1 MATTETIFIAVD
13 VETGDSVKGLEKLRA
28 DLKGVESEIKS
39 VERAR
44 KRGTITAKDANSQ
57 LTKLDTTLK
66 KNRKSYNNAQK
77 AAAGFNKEGKT
88 FGKLGK
94 TLTDSY
100 KKVGAAIAGAF
111 ALSAVIST
119 IKNITGII
127 KDFEQGNANL
137 AAVLGKSATEI
148 QALTKDAKR
157 LGSVTAFTA
166 SEVSQLQTEFAK
178 LGFSEKEILAA
189 TEATLSLA
197 AATGTDLAEAASVAG
212 ATLGGFGLDAAE
224 TQRIVDVMAKSFS
237 TSALDMEKFKESMKN
252 AAPAAKALGVDV
264 ETTTALLGT
273 LANSGI
279 AGSRAGNSLK
289 TGFINL
295 NAAGLTLNEGL
306 EEIANSSDKVATATK
321 LVGKNA
327 ATAFLVL
334 AEGRDA
340 TDELTVGLQH
350 AGGAAEKMARTQL
363 DTLEGKT
370 KLLSSAWEGFV
381 LSLDSGEGAISGM
394 LGSIIN
400 LATGILG
407 AVTST
412 GDLSDEFY
420 ALKDSTEA
428 FDDTVL
434 PLLDTYDKLE
444 AKTNKSVEEQAE
456 LDALMLEIAEHVPL
470 AVTEFDKYG
479 KALGISTDAARAFG
493 EEQKGL
499 LILKN
504 KEALEEQID
513 TQRDYASELEQERL
527 TIKRVNGEWVQYLTT
542 AGGRG
547 QVLRTTKKLTQEQVV
562 AINEERQ
569 ALEGRIKIG
578 NARIAQLRGEKTPAQ
593 EALEAEKASKDAID
607 ATAEALAKKIA
618 AENAAKSAGGG
629 GEAREEEFEDLDKVE
644 LLKAGSAAEIGV
656 EVDKRAELKRIAEEG
671 RAEDLLIAEEVEI
684 LKEENDLLNEEALEE
699 ARVARQE
706 KLLSDSMQSLQA
718 VQDLA
723 NVFTTNKLKA
733 LDEEYKA
740 ELDIINT
747 NEAQKLKDENLTEKQ
762 RTEIKDNAAAARL
775 ELEQSTDSKS
785 LEIQKK
791 AFKRNKAFNI
801 ATATIETAVAVARSL
816 AQFPGPPATIAAS
829 VAAGVLGAVQ
839 ITAIAAQKF
848 EKGGILAGPSHA
860 QGGIGLS
867 VGGNIV
873 AEAEGGEPIL
883 TKGVSQNPSL
893 LAAASRIN
901 VMGGGKPLMQDG
913 GITPNF
919 DLPTADTGEPSEI
932 IVQSQVSVVEIMEVA
947 NNVQVT
953 ESKAQF

>member
-1 MATTETIFIAVD
+1 MATTEKIFIAVD

-28 DLKGVESEIKS
+28 DLKGVEAEIKS

-44 KRGTITAKDANSQ
+44 KRGTITAKEANSQ

-66 KNRKSYNNAQK
+66 KNRKSYRDASN
-77 AAAGFNKEGKT
+77 AAAGFNKEGGT
-88 FGKLGK
+88 FAKLGK
-94 TLTDSY
+94 TITKSFA
-100 KKVGAAIAGAF
+100 KVGGVLAGAF
-111 ALSAVIST
+111 AMGAIISGIKDT
-119 IKNITGII
+119 IGII

-148 QALTKDAKR
+148 QALTADAKR

-166 SEVSQLQTEFAK
+166 SEVSALQTEFAK

-189 TEATLSLA
+189 TEATLALA
-197 AATGTDLAEAASVAG
+197 AATGSELGEAAAIAG
-212 ATLGGFGLDAAE
+212 ATLGGFGLAAEE
-224 TQRIVDVMAKSFS
+224 TQRVVDVMAKSFS
-237 TSALDMEKFKESMKN
+237 TSALDMEKFKESMKS
-252 AAPAAKALGVDV
+252 AAPAAKAVGISV
-264 ETTTALLGT
+264 EETTALLGT
-273 LANSGI
+273 LANAGI
-279 AGSRAGNSLK
+279 TGSKAGNNLK
-289 TGFINL
+289 TSFINL
-295 NAAGLTLNEGL
+295 NAAGLDLDEGL
-306 EEIANSSDKVATATK
+306 AQVANSSDKLGTATK

-327 ATAFLVL
+327 AASFLVL
-334 AEGRDA
+334 AEGRDI
-340 TDELTVGLQH
+340 TDELTIGLNH
-350 AGGAAEKMARTQL
+350 AGGAADKMAKTQL
-363 DTLEGKT
+363 NTLEGKT
-370 KLLSSAWEGFV
+370 KLLTSAWEGFV

-394 LGSIIN
+394 LGSIIS
-400 LATGILG
+400 LATNILG
-407 AVTST
+407 AATST
-412 GDLSDEFY
+412 GDLSDEFF

-428 FDDTVL
+428 FDDTVV
-434 PLLDTYDKLE
+434 PLLDSYDKLE

-513 TQRDYASELEQERL
+513 GQRDLAKELGSTRL
-527 TIKRVNGEWVQYLTT
+527 QMELVNGQWQQTIVHQ
-542 AGGRG
+542 GGARG
-547 QVLRTTKKLTQEQVV
+547 PIRTVTKLTAEQVV
-562 AINEERQ
+562 AINEEKQ

-578 NARIAQLRGEKTPAQ
+578 NARIAQLRGEKTAGQ
-593 EALEAEKASKDAID
+593 IALEAEEDSKKAIEETTVAIENQ
-607 ATAEALAKKIA
+607 TKAKQA
-618 AENAAKSAGGG
+618 NEP
-629 GEAREEEFEDLDKVE
+629 REEFADLDKVE
-644 LLKAGSAAEIGV
+644 LLEAGAAAEIGV
-656 EVDKRAELKRIAEEG
+656 EKDKRAELKRIAEEG
-671 RAEDLLIAEEVEI
+671 RAEDAFIAEELRI
-684 LKEENDLLNEEALEE
+684 AKEEQDILDEEERVAKQEFLLNSA
-699 ARVARQE
+699 AQG
-706 KLLSDSMQSLQA
+706 LQA
-718 VQDLA
+718 TQDLA
-723 NVFTTNKLKA
+723 NVFTTNKLNE
-733 LDEEYKA
+733 LDKSYKA

-747 NEAQKLKDENLTEKQ
+747 NEAKKLEDESLTADQRQK
-762 RTEIKDNAAAARL
+762 IKDDAADARL
-775 ELEQSTDSKS
+775 TLEQDTDAKS
-785 LEIQKK
+785 LELQKK

-801 ATATIETAVAVARSL
+801 ATATIETAVSVARSL
-816 AQFPGPPATIAAS
+816 SQFPGPPATIAAS

-839 ITAIAAQKF
+839 ISAIAAQKF

-901 VMGGGKPLMQDG
+901 VMGGGKPLFADG

-919 DLPTADTGEPSEI
+919 DLPTADTNADLAAALSEI
-932 IVQSQVSVVEIMEVA
+932 QINSQVSVTEIMEVG
-947 NNVQVT
+947 NNVSVT